1 MLPCKPP
8 ALQQLPSQLETAELV
23 ERSWSCYFLLLPLGT
38 VSMEELL
45 SFAAADVFAA
55 AAFVLAAVALPRN
68 TSVVLLAWKEFLAA
82 KAGEPSESR
91 LQLQVP

>member
-1 MLPCKPP
+1 M
-8 ALQQLPSQLETAELV
+8 E
-23 ERSWSCYFLLLPLGT
+23 LLLSSSSTGT

-68 TSVVLLAWKEFLAA
+68 TSVASLGVEGIPGGEGGGAIGVTVAA
-82 KAGEPSESR
+82 TGAIVQYP
-91 LQLQVP
+91 